1 MLKKTLQF
9 FNCGFLIWLG
19 ITRCSFDCLIRDTG
33 LRLVTINH
41 FSMTSF
47 ELKKSHKM
55 QFFSVKRSRKREG
68 SEKNFWISLMNG
80 FGEQGG
86 RQKAWYKREK
96 SRPKIQKERNLQE
109 IRGVAGE
116 SFVIIYLMYYWSLPM
131 FWHMIHIRL
140 VIYLFT
146 LQGVHSVLKVP
157 FCSQSLYL
165 TPLQSL
171 NNFFHLK
178 QHA

>member
-1 MLKKTLQF
+1 MLKKILKF
-9 FNCGFLIWLG
+9 FHYGFLIWLG
-19 ITRCSFDCLIRDTG
+19 ITQCSFDCLIRDAG
-33 LRLVTINH
+33 LQLVTINH
-41 FSMTSF
+41 FSISSSG
-47 ELKKSHKM
+47 LKKSHKL

-116 SFVIIYLMYYWSLPM
+116 SSDIIYLMYYW
-131 FWHMIHIRL
+131 F
-140 VIYLFT
+140 Y
-146 LQGVHSVLKVP
+146 Q
-157 FCSQSLYL
+157 CSD
-165 TPLQSL
+165 T
-171 NNFFHLK
+171 
-178 QHA
+178 